1 MAKKTILTADLYD
14 NAVTEKKGDYTA
26 KATITGT
33 VRNEDLAD
41 RIVDKR
47 TEYRK
52 ETIINILTLA
62 DEEKAIALSE
72 NKSVIDG
79 VGQYWLNIIGAF
91 DGENAP
97 FDPSKHK
104 LSVAYAMSKALRN
117 RLSTVEVQTRP
128 AKTGPFINLFTDS
141 TSGEVNGPI
150 TSGSPAVIDGVNI
163 KVAGDDPAVGVFF
176 TKEGGS
182 PVKCPLLIHNNPS
195 QLTVMAPALED
206 GEYTLSITTQSGAG
220 NKLVKESRTYTFP
233 VLLYVG
239 NKPGGGNND
248 RPEIE

>member
-1 MAKKTILTADLYD
+1 M
-14 NAVTEKKGDYTA
+14 
-26 KATITGT
+26 
-33 VRNEDLAD
+33 
-41 RIVDKR
+41 
-47 TEYRK
+47 
-52 ETIINILTLA
+52 
-62 DEEKAIALSE
+62 
-72 NKSVIDG
+72 
-79 VGQYWLNIIGAF
+79 
-91 DGENAP
+91 
-97 FDPSKHK
+97 
-104 LSVAYAMSKALRN
+104 
-117 RLSTVEVQTRP
+117 
-128 AKTGPFINLFTDS
+128 
-141 TSGEVNGPI
+141 NGPI